1 MHNAHYCHL
10 PDGSLGSQ
18 PSSVNSKIRGGIN
31 LLGIVMVVLPP
42 SSTHVALIY
51 SPVREKFCPWLYHS
65 SKNTHLRIASLLPL
79 LSICQ
84 PEVQLGLLEMS
95 SLTQKCFN
103 FIYWVLQL
111 YQHFNVTKI
120 SWSMHWIINIIMGQ
134 ETHTNTFSCW
144 VVCQCL
150 DEEQHYQAVTRLWK
164 STVIIWDDFRATWKS
179 WKYPQ
184 KWKLSL
190 QSWQIIQGNSPKITQ
205 YIA

>member
-31 LLGIVMVVLPP
+31 LLGIVMVGLPP
-42 SSTHVALIY
+42 SSTHVALIC
-51 SPVREKFCPWLYHS
+51 SPVRAKFCPWLYHS
-65 SKNTHLRIASLLPL
+65 SKNTHLRIAFLLPL

-84 PEVQLGLLEMS
+84 PEVQLGLLQMP
-95 SLTQKCFN
+95 SLTQKCLN

-120 SWSMHWIINIIMGQ
+120 SWSMHWIINIIMGE

-150 DEEQHYQAVTRLWK
+150 DEKQHYQAVTRLWK
-164 STVIIWDDFRATWKS
+164 STVIIWDFRATWKS
-179 WKYPQ
+179 WK
-184 KWKLSL
+184 
-190 QSWQIIQGNSPKITQ
+190 
-205 YIA
+205 